1 MERRKLGFICVFF
14 FSNVRFTVASE
25 VFCFCFL
32 HSSILRMHFNL
43 SWVAHYSDWNV
54 TGSWGI
60 CQGMLHELF
69 PVPDGQTLLLL
80 SSVLEIACV
89 ESVWVSAYTVC
100 GEMKSL
106 QTEGRRMRMG
116 SLNAIVFSCGTV
128 TTYLTGVD
136 VQRQACKSPQKS
148 KRPPFPLVPTS
159 LHMSLANWNIGI
171 NWMENHSNPNEDPI
185 FFLILGSAGSKC
197 PL

>member
-14 FSNVRFTVASE
+14 FSNVRFTVPSE
-25 VFCFCFL
+25 VFFSFL

-43 SWVAHYSDWNV
+43 SCVAHYSDWNV

-60 CQGMLHELF
+60 WEARRLPGMLHELF

-89 ESVWVSAYTVC
+89 ESVWLSAYTVC
-100 GEMKSL
+100 REMKSL

-148 KRPPFPLVPTS
+148 NMPPFSLVPTS

-171 NWMENHSNPNEDPI
+171 NWMENHSDPNAYPN
-185 FFLILGSAGSKC
+185 FFNF
-197 PL
+197 